1 MKHFL
6 FKLMLFVIPLGMVAC
21 SDSEDEPENPTVEVT
36 SVTVSPESINMVIG
50 DTQRLTL
57 TISPENASVKSGT
70 WSSSNEAVATV
81 SQDGTVTAV
90 AEGTAMITVTA
101 GGKSD
106 TCNVTVTAERIEVE
120 SIEIS
125 PAEVTLTQIGETAQ
139 LTVKIMPE
147 DATYTEMTW
156 SSSDES
162 IATVT
167 QDGLVTAVA
176 EGSATLTVSV
186 GEISATCNITVAIE
200 RIEVESIEVSPA
212 EVTLTQIGET
222 AQLAAQVMPENA
234 TDAQIT
240 WTTSDEAVATVTEE
254 GLVTAVANGKAVIT
268 ASAGEKSAVCNVKV
282 STSIA
287 EINGNEAT
295 IDLTG
300 ATNEQVR
307 QAILEAFNSNVT
319 HFILKGDYAALALT
333 ENNPFKDGIP
343 VETLDLSGVTGWPL
357 VNGQSGMPESAFNAT
372 NYRIKEIIL
381 PEEIQVIGSKAF
393 SGNES
398 LTKVTAP
405 GVQNIMANAF
415 EDCIA
420 LEAVEM
426 PQLTTI
432 ENGAFFRAGLKEIYF
447 PQLTSIG
454 SMAFYNCKSLTT
466 ISLPSVTVIGE
477 IAPDDA
483 EKRTNTAQ
491 FSSCTALTSL
501 SLPNATLIGDFAF
514 DGCTALT
521 EIELPKV
528 TEVGLSAF
536 RYCDALTKIRLPKAT
551 QIKGWAFDSCPSLV
565 TVQLVAPASISVH
578 NHAFGPANSQTL
590 NIDLTLAQRNSYQVG
605 RMEGIHGEVTYT
617 WRTYEWKSVAYE

>member
-617 WRTYEWKSVAYE
+617 WRTYE